1 MDRHE
6 HTYQQREASEH
17 EDRAR
22 QYASLDAAFSALFTR
37 VEASARGAG
46 ARYPQQL
53 AELQE
58 AHRAE
63 CAARAAADG
72 AFAGAMQ
79 SSLARLRAL
88 ALEVYGLEDEGEEG
102 GGEG

>member
-6 HTYQQREASEH
+6 RAYQQREVSER
-17 EDRAR
+17 EDRVQ

-37 VEASARGAG
+37 VEESARGAG

-79 SSLARLRAL
+79 SSLARLRAR